1 MRNRTSYS
9 FTVHTFWYKYTDFS
23 PYRTDTKA
31 ELALVVQQAKEA
43 GAFDAVECTHWA
55 EGGKGAVALAQ
66 AVQRASQTPSNF
78 RFLYNV
84 EVRACTITEGG
95 TLFIRQRLAGFTSLN
110 G

>member
-9 FTVHTFWYKYTDFS
+9 FTVHTFWYKYTEFS

-31 ELALVVQQAKEA
+31 ELALVVQLAKEA

-95 TLFIRQRLAGFTSLN
+95 TLFIR
-110 G
+110 